1 MKHFIATACLR
12 CDDSQWTV
20 IRFSE
25 ALSFLPSPNPVC
37 TQNTEKRETGVSR
50 HHGHLQSQCFFSFLG
65 SSSTLWKLGFV
76 VILYSVF
83 KHTSIIVVRIFP
95 MKLGTLLII
104 LKEKCLDRPEVSKLF
119 PADQK

>member
-1 MKHFIATACLR
+1 MHPKYRKERNRRLTSSWSSAEP
-12 CDDSQWTV
+12 V
-20 IRFSE
+20 FS
-25 ALSFLPSPNPVC
+25 
-37 TQNTEKRETGVSR
+37 
-50 HHGHLQSQCFFSFLG
+50 SFLG